1 MQMKKYPTRK
11 VVSKDALTTEVE
23 LWVTSEA
30 ARTVLCLSGLEDRKR
45 VVVVHCHTP
54 VR

>member
-1 MQMKKYPTRK
+1 MKKYPTRK
-11 VVSKDALTTEVE
+11 VFSTVALTTEVE

-30 ARTVLCLSGLEDRKR
+30 ARTVLCLGGLEDQKR
-45 VVVVHCHTP
+45 VVVVRCHTP